1 MSCMSKIPTTI
12 TNIFDWFLV
21 FRVLEQL
28 VNGKFTLIYNIFNTK
43 FLMLHC
49 QTNQVVG
56 TAIIR
61 TGVFAENYQEIAGM
75 HYLKR

>member
-1 MSCMSKIPTTI
+1 
-12 TNIFDWFLV
+12 
-21 FRVLEQL
+21 
-28 VNGKFTLIYNIFNTK
+28 
-43 FLMLHC
+43 MLHC